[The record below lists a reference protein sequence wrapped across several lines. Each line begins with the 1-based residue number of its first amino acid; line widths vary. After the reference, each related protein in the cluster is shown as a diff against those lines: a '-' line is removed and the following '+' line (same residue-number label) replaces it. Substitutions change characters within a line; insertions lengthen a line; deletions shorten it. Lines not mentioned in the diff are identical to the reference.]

1 MDIRLLHM
9 LDALSNASEI
19 LALDPESLANQCT
32 VEILKSKIL
41 KEYGKT
47 ND

>member
-1 MDIRLLHM
+1 MDNRLLNM
-9 LDALSNASEI
+9 LDALSNASEA
-19 LALDPESLANQCT
+19 LAADPKSLAKQYS

-41 KEYGKT
+41 KEYGKD